1 MKNLFGDD
9 EPTGKPVAVVKQ
21 MPADPPAEYTLEDR
35 FKELEDAIEV
45 VAVYAIEHKRE
56 RSKVIDR
63 AVKLI
68 ERLKKLKG

>member
-9 EPTGKPVAVVKQ
+9 EPLRATPVAVVK
-21 MPADPPAEYTLEDR
+21 PVEPPAEYTLEDR
-35 FKELEDAIEV
+35 LKELEDAIEV
-45 VAVYAIEHKRE
+45 VAVYAIEHRKE

-68 ERLKKLKG
+68 ERLKKLK